1 MGCTDSAHI
10 IDHGGGPLTRLAR
23 GRLAASMWRPGST
36 NDSGSMA
43 MWTRV
48 PYKAR
53 FEVSHFAELTETV

>member
-1 MGCTDSAHI
+1 MGGADSAHI
-10 IDHGGGPLTRLAR
+10 IDHGGGPLTRLA
-23 GRLAASMWRPGST
+23 GSLRACGGQVQR

-53 FEVSHFAELTETV
+53 FEVSHVAELTETV

>member
-1 MGCTDSAHI
+1 MGGADSAHI
-10 IDHGGGPLTRLAR
+10 IDHGGGPLTRLA
-23 GRLAASMWRPGST
+23 GGAASMWRPGST

-53 FEVSHFAELTETV
+53 FEFSDVAKLTETV